1 MTAIF
6 RRELQGYFHT
16 AVGYVFVGVFLT
28 MSGVLFALNNL
39 IPRSGDIPTLIG
51 QMSYLW
57 MLLCPVLTM
66 RLMPGTGD
74 QGTEKLLLS
83 SPVSLMGILAG
94 KYLAALLV
102 LLQTV
107 LLTLIFPGIVAIYGT
122 VYPEE
127 LLVGYVGLTLEGSAF
142 LAMDL
147 FVASLCR
154 GPVLAYLAAFFVNF
168 SAWLLD
174 LWALSVN
181 GRLAGILDFVSLY
194 TRNEPFLMG
203 QLSVASMFFD
213 VSFAVF
219 FLLLT
224 LYRLDLKR
232 RRGI

>member
-83 SPVSLMGILAG
+83 SPVSE
-94 KYLAALLV
+94 
-102 LLQTV
+102 
-107 LLTLIFPGIVAIYGT
+107 
-122 VYPEE
+122 YPR
-127 LLVGYVGLTLEGSAF
+127 TSGS
-142 LAMDL
+142 D
-147 FVASLCR
+147 
-154 GPVLAYLAAFFVNF
+154 Y
-168 SAWLLD
+168 
-174 LWALSVN
+174 
-181 GRLAGILDFVSLY
+181 
-194 TRNEPFLMG
+194 
-203 QLSVASMFFD
+203 
-213 VSFAVF
+213 
-219 FLLLT
+219 
-224 LYRLDLKR
+224 
-232 RRGI
+232 

>member
-1 MTAIF
+1 
-6 RRELQGYFHT
+6 
-16 AVGYVFVGVFLT
+16 
-28 MSGVLFALNNL
+28 
-39 IPRSGDIPTLIG
+39 
-51 QMSYLW
+51 
-57 MLLCPVLTM
+57 
-66 RLMPGTGD
+66 
-74 QGTEKLLLS
+74 
-83 SPVSLMGILAG
+83 
-94 KYLAALLV
+94 
-102 LLQTV
+102 
-107 LLTLIFPGIVAIYGT
+107 
-122 VYPEE
+122 
-127 LLVGYVGLTLEGSAF
+127 
-142 LAMDL
+142 MDL